1 MIVGESL
8 TRLASS
14 LLSIVQTRLEL
25 AASEIE
31 EESLRYF
38 SCLMLSLAAMFCLG
52 IALVLAVV
60 LALVL
65 YWETHRVG
73 ILLSLIVLFVFVSAM
88 LWLQVRK
95 AHQTKPRLMT
105 QSSAELSRDIDMLQQ
120 RS

>member
-1 MIVGESL
+1 MFIGESA
-8 TRLASS
+8 TRLAAS

-25 AASEIE
+25 AANEVE

-52 IALVLAVV
+52 IALVLAVL

-73 ILLSLIVLFVFVSAM
+73 ILLSLIALFGIAGAM
-88 LWLQVRK
+88 LWLRVRK
-95 AHQTKPRLMT
+95 AHQAKPRLMT